1 MPDGL
6 QLYALDGG
14 KLEIMQE
21 VLESAND
28 MDDSDLGN
36 CMVFLY
42 ASRYDDVKNLE
53 LDEMVEAGAE
63 LVRGITVEDKQAAE
77 EIILADFDALQ
88 ASAVKSPKAP
98 ARNMEE
104 QSPSSTPPTSGPDL
118 ALVTAEETLQKS
130 PPLKSSKLP
139 SQRHTQTEKTLTH
152 SNGQSATRPQLKTP
166 EISLKDSSL
175 QPG

>member
-42 ASRYDDVKNLE
+42 ASRYEDVKNLE

-104 QSPSSTPPTSGPDL
+104 QSHSSTPPTSGPDL

-130 PPLKSSKLP
+130 PPSKSSKLP
-139 SQRHTQTEKTLTH
+139 LQRHMQTETTLTH